1 MIIKDYLRHVIKYGH
16 ELAETE
22 LNITNQIQNRAE
34 QLKNEIDQIA
44 NKLTNQI
51 DKEIGNEMKLIDQCA
66 GSLYPLIAQ
75 CEVACRYANALKDF
89 GRPEEV
95 LFCFDQVNEQLSYL
109 GQKKIEYLGARIKT
123 YFKNGGYSYC
133 EDGVETKSQ
142 TFNSSYLFGSIES
155 EKIAEEFSKNEIINR
170 SAIHKQNELKLEL
183 SNIYLNPDQISVGV
197 NTSPRELETLTSYH
211 EDNRFNINDNEL
223 NLLIS
228 GNRFKTNE
236 SFLTLRN
243 GYTSDN
249 MKQKS
254 MIKEQYNLSKCQ
266 VTNELEFDARVST
279 DLRDVWPTGLVVN
292 QSNGDIYVVDRDNSR
307 IKV

>member
-1 MIIKDYLRHVIKYGH
+1 MIIV
-16 ELAETE
+16 
-22 LNITNQIQNRAE
+22 
-34 QLKNEIDQIA
+34 
-44 NKLTNQI
+44 
-51 DKEIGNEMKLIDQCA
+51 
-66 GSLYPLIAQ
+66 
-75 CEVACRYANALKDF
+75 
-89 GRPEEV
+89 
-95 LFCFDQVNEQLSYL
+95 
-109 GQKKIEYLGARIKT
+109 EYLSHITIFCLIFSLARIKT

-228 GNRFKTNE
+228 G
-236 SFLTLRN
+236 
-243 GYTSDN
+243 
-249 MKQKS
+249 
-254 MIKEQYNLSKCQ
+254 
-266 VTNELEFDARVST
+266 
-279 DLRDVWPTGLVVN
+279 
-292 QSNGDIYVVDRDNSR
+292 
-307 IKV
+307 